1 MTKFSELSLY
11 CKTGVILVAVTVPMA
26 VYRGAKLAVKW
37 YRNKNRKVD
46 ISKPSIIEETIN
58 NDTSVEVN
66 L

>member
-1 MTKFSELSLY
+1 MKKFSELSLY

-37 YRNKNRKVD
+37 YKTRNRPVD
-46 ISKPSIIEETIN
+46 VSKPSLIE
-58 NDTSVEVN
+58 DTTNTEIEVN